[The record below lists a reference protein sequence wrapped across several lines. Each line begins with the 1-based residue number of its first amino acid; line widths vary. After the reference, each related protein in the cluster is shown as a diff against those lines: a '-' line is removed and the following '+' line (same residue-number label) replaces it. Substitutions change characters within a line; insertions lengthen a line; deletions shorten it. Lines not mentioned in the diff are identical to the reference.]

1 MKKKSRHVEVHL
13 IGTVI
18 VDMEIESDKPV
29 TELNEKQFTL
39 AALKAGMDLIED
51 VDYKCV
57 DKGQMVHE

>member
-1 MKKKSRHVEVHL
+1 MKKTRHVEVHV
-13 IGTVI
+13 IGTAI
-18 VDMEIESDKPV
+18 IDMEIESDVPV
-29 TELNEKQFTL
+29 KELTEAQFTL